1 MPIGVRRRSL
11 GGASGCPGRRR
22 FLPYSS
28 PAGEGAPFLDPLAR
42 DVLEG
47 LTLVIRDC
55 PTASGDSPT
64 ELRVCGGGAASALW
78 LQLIADVTGIPVLR
92 STDTDVGAKGAFL
105 IGLAATGGAPG
116 SRSR

>member
-1 MPIGVRRRSL
+1 M

-78 LQLIADVTGIPVLR
+78 LQLIADVTGILMR
-92 STDTDVGAKGAFL
+92 SAVRTAV
-105 IGLAATGGAPG
+105 
-116 SRSR
+116 

>member
-1 MPIGVRRRSL
+1 VFGAGAWEGHPDAPGAGGSCPILPPPARGRRSWIPWR
-11 GGASGCPGRRR
+11 G
-22 FLPYSS
+22 
-28 PAGEGAPFLDPLAR
+28 

-47 LTLVIRDC
+47 LTLVIRD
-55 PTASGDSPT
+55 SPHRLRRLPQ